1 MGLFFILLGL
11 WGLFNLVRLG
21 SMAPDFYRW
30 RNDDES
36 SRKMFWLFTGF
47 SVLVLIYT
55 VGCLTFGAFE
65 LGSS

>member
-47 SVLVLIYT
+47 SVLVLI
-55 VGCLTFGAFE
+55 
-65 LGSS
+65 